1 MNRLLAIV
9 SIGFAI
15 SYCFV
20 AMPEGAIA
28 ILLVALCSL
37 GMVWIIRRQGDDLLF
52 LTNLF
57 VTALLLRLLLA
68 AIINVFDLFDF
79 FGPDARGYVE
89 IGRIISSVWGG
100 TMDATTPVTKYVMRI
115 GGPGWG
121 MNYFSGILY
130 WAVGPNMLAG
140 QAISSFFGAAT
151 VPTIYWCAKSIFG
164 NQRVSRYSAICV
176 AFFPSMIVWSSQFL
190 KDGFMLFFLVL
201 TMMMVLEIQKR
212 LTSAS
217 IALLVISLLAIFS
230 LRFYVFYMV
239 AAAVFGSIVIGS
251 GTTTT
256 SLLRRVFVVVA
267 VSGAFMYLGLV
278 QTATTDFDRFASIER
293 FENSRKW
300 ASDVAGSG
308 FTDSSDANVGTVT
321 GALTVFP
328 VGLAYL
334 MLAPF
339 PWQVSNFRQA
349 VTLPEVFLWWGMLP
363 LAVIGLIYTVRNR
376 LRPAVP
382 ILIFSTLLTTVY
394 ALFQG
399 NVGTAY
405 RQRTQIQVFL
415 LIFISVGW
423 ALYREKQENRKL
435 LRIANDKRQYAK
447 FGGTSDSGI
456 RI

>member
-1 MNRLLAIV
+1 MNRLLASF
-9 SIGFAI
+9 SIIFAI
-15 SYCFV
+15 GYCFV

-28 ILLVALCSL
+28 IGIVAVCSL
-37 GMVWIIRRQGDDLLF
+37 GMVWVIRGQGDDVTF

-57 VTALLLRLLLA
+57 VTALLIRLLLA
-68 AIINVFDLFDF
+68 AIINIFDLFDF

-89 IGRIISSVWGG
+89 IGRVISSVWSG
-100 TMDATTPVTKYVMRI
+100 TIYADTPMTRYIMRI

-121 MNYFSGILY
+121 MNYFSGVLY
-130 WAVGPNMLAG
+130 WAVGPNMLVG
-140 QAISSFFGAAT
+140 QAVSSFFGAAT
-151 VPTIYWCAKSIFG
+151 VPTIYWCAKNVFG
-164 NQRVSRYSAICV
+164 NQRVSRYSAICI
-176 AFFPSMIVWSSQFL
+176 AFFPSMIVWSTQFL
-190 KDGFMLFFLVL
+190 KDGFILFFLVL
-201 TMMMVLEIQKR
+201 TMMMVLEIQKK
-212 LTSAS
+212 LSAIS
-217 IALLVISLLAIFS
+217 VTLLVVSLLAIFS

-239 AAAVFGSIVIGS
+239 AAAVFGSIVIGL
-251 GTTTT
+251 GTTT
-256 SLLRRVFVVVA
+256 SSILRRVLVVLI

-278 QTATTDFDRFASIER
+278 QTATSDFDRFASIER

-300 ASDVAGSG
+300 ASNVAGSG

-328 VGLAYL
+328 VGFAYL

-339 PWQVSNFRQA
+339 PWQVTNFRQA

-363 LAVIGLIYTVRNR
+363 LALIGLVYTAKNR
-376 LRPAVP
+376 LRPAAP
-382 ILIFSTLLTTVY
+382 ILIFSTLLTVVY

-423 ALYREKQENRKL
+423 ALYREKQENRKF
-435 LRIANDKRQYAK
+435 LRIANEKRRFAQ
-447 FGGTSDSGI
+447 FGGRVENGS

>member
-1 MNRLLAIV
+1 MNRLLASFTI
-9 SIGFAI
+9 IFAI
-15 SYCFV
+15 AYCFV

-28 ILLVALCSL
+28 IVIVAMCSL
-37 GMVWIIRRQGDDLLF
+37 GMVWVIRRQGDDVLF

-68 AIINVFDLFDF
+68 AIIHIFDLFDF

-89 IGRIISSVWGG
+89 IGRVISSVWSG
-100 TMDATTPVTKYVMRI
+100 TIDAATPTTRYVMRI

-121 MNYFSGILY
+121 MNYFSGVLY
-130 WAVGPNMLAG
+130 WMFGPNMLVG

-151 VPTIYWCAKSIFG
+151 VPTIYWCAKNVFG
-164 NQRVSRYSAICV
+164 NQRVSRYSAICI
-176 AFFPSMIVWSSQFL
+176 AFFPSMIVWSTQFL
-190 KDGFMLFFLVL
+190 KDGFILFFLVL
-201 TMMMVLEIQKR
+201 TMMMVLEIQKK
-212 LTSAS
+212 LNPISVT
-217 IALLVISLLAIFS
+217 LLVISLLAIFS

-239 AAAVFGSIVIGS
+239 ASAVFGSIVIGL
-251 GTTTT
+251 GTTRT
-256 SLLRRVFVVVA
+256 SLLRRVFVVVI
-267 VSGAFMYLGLV
+267 VSGAFLYLGLV
-278 QTATTDFDRFASIER
+278 QTATSDFDRFASIER

-339 PWQVSNFRQA
+339 PWQVTNFRQA

-363 LAVIGLIYTVRNR
+363 LAVIGLVYTVRHR
-376 LRPAVP
+376 LRPAAP
-382 ILIFSTLLTTVY
+382 ILIFSTMLTVVY

-405 RQRTQIQVFL
+405 RQRTQIQIFL

-423 ALYREKQENRKL
+423 ALYREKQENRKF
-435 LRIANDKRQYAK
+435 LRIANEKRRFAQ
-447 FGGTSDSGI
+447 FGGRVENGS

>member
-1 MNRLLAIV
+1 MNRLLVILATITAI
-9 SIGFAI
+9 A
-15 SYCFV
+15 YCFI

-28 ILLVALCSL
+28 IVIVAVLSVGMILV
-37 GMVWIIRRQGDDLLF
+37 IRKVDDDVPF

-57 VTALLLRLLLA
+57 VTALLIRLLLA
-68 AIINVFDLFDF
+68 AIINIFDLFDF

-89 IGRIISSVWGG
+89 IGRIISSVWSG
-100 TMDATTPVTKYVMRI
+100 TMDASTPTTRFLMRI

-121 MNYFSGILY
+121 MNYFSGVLY
-130 WAVGPNMLAG
+130 WAFGPNMLVG
-140 QAISSFFGAAT
+140 QAVSSFFGAAT
-151 VPTIYWCAKSIFG
+151 VPTIYWCAKSVFG
-164 NQRVSRYSAICV
+164 NQRVSRYSAICI

-190 KDGFMLFFLVL
+190 KDGFIIFFLIL
-201 TMMMVLEIQKR
+201 TMMMVLEIQKK
-212 LTSAS
+212 LNPTSA
-217 IALLVISLLAIFS
+217 ALLIFSLLAILS

-239 AAAVFGSIVIGS
+239 AAAVFGSIVIGL
-251 GTTTT
+251 GTTT
-256 SLLRRVFVVVA
+256 SSILRRVLVVLI

-278 QTATTDFDRFASIER
+278 QTATSDFNRFASIER

-349 VTLPEVFLWWGMLP
+349 TTLPEVFLWWGMLP
-363 LAVIGLIYTVRNR
+363 FAVIGLVYTVRHR

-382 ILIFSTLLTTVY
+382 ILIFSTLLTVVY

-423 ALYREKQENRKL
+423 ALYREKQENRKF
-435 LRIANDKRQYAK
+435 LRIANEKRRFAQ
-447 FGGTSDSGI
+447 FGGRVENGS